1 MRRPQWL
8 SAPCNGPEA
17 PWALLSLPRVL
28 RSALTPADTW
38 GLSKCESEADRER
51 AWVVCVLM
59 GVNMCDWKGTAHLT
73 ATGNGG
79 EMASHNPLPSAENS
93 SVLRKARCRGL
104 GSPNSQ
110 GDGDL
115 LFERPQH
122 GDEYCHGGPS
132 LTALVRWTN
141 ITPSDSSINMW
152 SGLVH
157 EGR

>member
-1 MRRPQWL
+1 MVPRLLGPS
-8 SAPCNGPEA
+8 SAFLGSSEA
-17 PWALLSLPRVL
+17 LSLL
-28 RSALTPADTW
+28 LTPGASPNMWEWSWQGDPV
-38 GLSKCESEADRER
+38 R

-59 GVNMCDWKGTAHLT
+59 GVNMCDWNGTAHLT
-73 ATGNGG
+73 TTGNGG

-93 SVLRKARCRGL
+93 SVLRKAGCRGL

-122 GDEYCHGGPS
+122 GDEYCHGGLS